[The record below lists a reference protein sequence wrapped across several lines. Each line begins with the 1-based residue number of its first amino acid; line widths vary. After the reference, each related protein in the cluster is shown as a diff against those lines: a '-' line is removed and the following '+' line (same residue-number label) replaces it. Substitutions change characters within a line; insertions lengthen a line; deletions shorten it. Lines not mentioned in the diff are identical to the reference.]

1 MSGER
6 GASPR
11 GPLSTVALVLTGVLP
26 ALRLSSL
33 VARSLFGLVRPMT
46 LSFSGAGLS
55 VCERLELSGRVLVER
70 QRWIPRENL
79 ARISR
84 EVRHSGLG
92 LYAGML
98 ALLAGTYLG
107 VQRVID
113 GAAVVSPTL
122 IGSGLLLLMIGVGLD
137 FALWRG
143 SDAVRRTCRIV
154 VVPRRGRAFSCRG
167 LDPSLADEA
176 LRTLTAEATPQGSP
190 TLAGASGGE
199 LREPR
204 SSLDAPEAPDPPR
217 PAGAT

>member
-1 MSGER
+1 
-6 GASPR
+6 
-11 GPLSTVALVLTGVLP
+11 
-26 ALRLSSL
+26 
-33 VARSLFGLVRPMT
+33 MT
-46 LSFSGAGLS
+46 LSFSDAGLS

-92 LYAGML
+92 LYAGIL

-137 FALWRG
+137 FALWSG
-143 SDAVRRTCRIV
+143 SGAARRTCRIV

-176 LRTLTAEATPQGSP
+176 LRTLTAEARPQGSP
-190 TLAGASGGE
+190 ALAGASGRDN

-204 SSLDAPEAPDPPR
+204 SSPDAPAPPR
-217 PAGAT
+217 PAGET